1 MVDVLICYQILQRE
15 IENISLLRHELNKRG
30 YTCDITSYDSYEY
43 FYKYSRKKNRAKVVV
58 VPWIRYND
66 NLYRFLKL
74 TDANH
79 IILNL
84 QWEQIFNKDYLNTEL
99 KTLDKETLKVY
110 QICWGENMKKLLVNN
125 GVDEKHLPVTGAI
138 QMDYGNK
145 LFSEY
150 YMSKYEVSKKYNLDF
165 NKKWILYISSFG
177 FAESRDF
184 SEDNERGF
192 SEYILSQIKLNKES
206 QRLTLD
212 WIEKYL
218 KANDCEFIY
227 RPHPTETTNPRLN
240 EMKAQYKNF
249 HIISEHSVKQWAKVC
264 DRVNL
269 WMSTSNAEILS
280 LGVNYYVVRPV
291 AIPDG
296 LEMESLQFE
305 KKITEY
311 DDFEKYNNFNEDVCM
326 SVEEKLKN
334 LQVYYSYDPENPA
347 YIKVADYIERL
358 LNERPK
364 CTFNVSLRTK
374 FKLFCATVRPGIREI
389 ICHLQR
395 NHSNWGLLK
404 IFSFKRE
411 AIQRRIDE
419 YNKEK
424 LICQNMGKYLDE
436 HI

>member
-1 MVDVLICYQILQRE
+1 MLDILICYEILPRE
-15 IENISLLRHELNKRG
+15 IENISLLQYELKRRG
-30 YTCDITSYDSYEY
+30 YSCEITQVDSYEA
-43 FYKYSRKKNRAKVVV
+43 FFKYNRRKNRAKVVV
-58 VPWIRYND
+58 APWLRYDINI
-66 NLYRFLKL
+66 YRFWRLADQNK
-74 TDANH
+74 

-84 QWEQIFNKDYLNTEL
+84 QWEQIYSKDYIEIEL
-99 KTLDKETLKVY
+99 KAIESETKNAY
-110 QICWGENMKKLLVNN
+110 HICWGKNTQERLCDIGIDKS
-125 GVDEKHLPVTGAI
+125 HLPITGAI

-150 YMSKYEVSKKYNLDF
+150 YMSKDEISQKCNLDF

-177 FAESRDF
+177 FTEDRDF

-192 SEYILSQIKLNKES
+192 SEYIISQIKLNKES
-206 QRLTLD
+206 QKLTLD

-218 KANDCEFIY
+218 KSNDCEFIY
-227 RPHPTETTNPRLN
+227 RPHPTERTNLRLN
-240 EMKAQYKNF
+240 EMEAQYENF

-264 DRVNL
+264 ERVNL

-326 SVEEKLKN
+326 SVDEKLKN
-334 LQVYYSYDPENPA
+334 LQFYYSYSPENPA
-347 YIKVADYIERL
+347 YIKVVDYIEQL
-358 LNERPK
+358 LIERPK
-364 CTFNVSLRTK
+364 CSFNIPLRAKIRLLFSTF
-374 FKLFCATVRPGIREI
+374 RPRIREI
-389 ICHLQR
+389 VCHIQR
-395 NHSNWGLLK
+395 NHNNWGLIK
-404 IFSFKRE
+404 IFSFKKE
-411 AIQRRIDE
+411 TIQKCIERYE
-419 YNKEK
+419 KEK
-424 LICQNMGKYLDE
+424 AIEENMDKYLNE